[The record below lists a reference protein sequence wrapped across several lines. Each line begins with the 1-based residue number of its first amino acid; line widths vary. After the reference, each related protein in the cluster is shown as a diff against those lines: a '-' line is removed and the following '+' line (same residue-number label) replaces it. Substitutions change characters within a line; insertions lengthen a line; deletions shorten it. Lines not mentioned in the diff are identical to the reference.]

1 MWVTSSTGSL
11 LNLSRVSEITVDRCQ
26 VGRVCNA
33 RWCDRGMG
41 REMVTCCSC
50 WTTVPAD
57 LREEV
62 SLSWRK
68 SCRWLSRRWCR
79 AVGRA
84 VRHAERV
91 LELQAQGH
99 TLAAAVELLEEMRQT
114 SAAMA
119 KECE

>member
-1 MWVTSSTGSL
+1 MTK
-11 LNLSRVSEITVDRCQ
+11 
-26 VGRVCNA
+26 CNA
-33 RWCDRGMG
+33 RWCDKLQG

-62 SLSWRK
+62 SLSWRR

-84 VRHAERV
+84 VRHAEKV

-99 TLAAAVELLEEMRQT
+99 TLAAAVELLAEIREQSEELTRRIE
-114 SAAMA
+114 S
-119 KECE
+119 